1 MKQIIVI
8 GDNSSS
14 NLGDPILTQSAYY
27 TVCRAVEGM
36 DYVVSIFDIAGRK
49 KQKSMTPI
57 PPPPTHKY
65 TQIPSVTK
73 ASSFSVL
80 SNCIKVDVKCLVKWY
95 LREKKQFK
103 KRLESS
109 IKSESVTFVIA
120 GGALISSSL
129 FYALRLNAIVNIAK
143 RYNSRVIFNA
153 VGIEKTVYN
162 YGMAKY
168 IVRHYLKQPQV
179 VAFST
184 RDHVED
190 IPYLTNREDF
200 QLLLPD
206 PGLFAAEAFGVKR
219 KKSDTIGLSVI
230 SYQAYQSVMFN
241 DERACNLS
249 PDDLL
254 SFWEGILKGFITK
267 GKKFKILTNG
277 GPKDYE
283 MALRLCQRMNLDTT
297 QYLLPMATEPRQLV
311 EQLSCFKLVIAHRL
325 HALIICTSLGIPV
338 IPIVWSDKVAAF
350 AKIIDNPYVQ
360 WPSANNN
367 INEIVETF
375 IHEDL
380 NVNLLQAKIKE
391 YIKKSIMLSS
401 LY

>member
-1 MKQIIVI
+1 M
-8 GDNSSS
+8 
-14 NLGDPILTQSAYY
+14 
-27 TVCRAVEGM
+27 R
-36 DYVVSIFDIAGRK
+36 
-49 KQKSMTPI
+49 
-57 PPPPTHKY
+57 KY

-95 LREKKQFK
+95 LREKQQFK

-143 RYNSRVIFNA
+143 RYKSRVIFNA

-206 PGLFAAEAFGVKR
+206 PGL
-219 KKSDTIGLSVI
+219 L
-230 SYQAYQSVMFN
+230 
-241 DERACNLS
+241 
-249 PDDLL
+249 
-254 SFWEGILKGFITK
+254 
-267 GKKFKILTNG
+267 
-277 GPKDYE
+277 
-283 MALRLCQRMNLDTT
+283 
-297 QYLLPMATEPRQLV
+297 
-311 EQLSCFKLVIAHRL
+311 
-325 HALIICTSLGIPV
+325 
-338 IPIVWSDKVAAF
+338 
-350 AKIIDNPYVQ
+350 
-360 WPSANNN
+360 
-367 INEIVETF
+367 
-375 IHEDL
+375 
-380 NVNLLQAKIKE
+380 
-391 YIKKSIMLSS
+391 
-401 LY
+401 